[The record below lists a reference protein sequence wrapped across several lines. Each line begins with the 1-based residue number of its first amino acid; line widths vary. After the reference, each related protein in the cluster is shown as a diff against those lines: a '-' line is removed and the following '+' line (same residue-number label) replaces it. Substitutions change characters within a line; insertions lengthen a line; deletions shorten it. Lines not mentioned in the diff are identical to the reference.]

1 MSDLALGPIIGTIGG
16 GAEIVDIFEGT
27 QTNTLDF
34 DLPEGSWVVLIYA
47 GRAGILNPTITF
59 DDTQVLPTQNS
70 MTRGTAAVR
79 GVTGGSHKVSKTGS
93 GDSTIYRV
101 SYFPDPIGDDSH

>member
-16 GAEIVDIFEGT
+16 GAEIVDIFEGS

-34 DLPEGSWVVLIYA
+34 DLPEGSWVVLIEA
-47 GRAGILNPTITF
+47 GRGGSLNPRILF
-59 DDTQVLPTQNS
+59 DGTEVLTTSNY

-79 GVTGGSHKVSKTGS
+79 GVLGGPHTVSKTGS